1 MKMKEVRGA
10 LLAERATRATLRTE
24 HSRSS
29 TNTTQKN
36 NKGGGAPEEQQ
47 QHHVAAPE
55 VEERPPAE
63 YEGQGLH
70 RRESL
75 SGTLPEEQD
84 EVYVKP
90 AAKKGEEKGDEA
102 AAAAA
107 QPESK

>member
-1 MKMKEVRGA
+1 MFE
-10 LLAERATRATLRTE
+10 LITHTATTHT
-24 HSRSS
+24 H
-29 TNTTQKN
+29 TQPHILTPNPNKKT

-47 QHHVAAPE
+47 QHHMAAPE

-90 AAKKGEEKGDEA
+90 AAKKGEEKGEEA

-107 QPESK
+107 APESK